1 MSEMI
6 ARGLAKR
13 LAKHR
18 GQSTGARTG
27 AARISNTSLA
37 QQWGH
42 QDNFAAVPKSR
53 SAGVEMPPS
62 PSACRRVSWYRRDRC
77 SSSCPLCDDDHCQDI
92 VDRTSLA
99 TPPQELHLT
108 EGNDGIAPHHVLHQY
123 RPRSTTCSCRRSGAV
138 LGMQADFARRY
149 RQLIAL
155 SLAGSSP
162 L

>member
-6 ARGLAKR
+6 ARGLAER

-53 SAGVEMPPS
+53 SAGVEMPRS
-62 PSACRRVSWYRRDRC
+62 PSASAAGY
-77 SSSCPLCDDDHCQDI
+77 PGI
-92 VDRTSLA
+92 GGIA
-99 TPPQELHLT
+99 ALHLV
-108 EGNDGIAPHHVLHQY
+108 P
-123 RPRSTTCSCRRSGAV
+123 
-138 LGMQADFARRY
+138 FATMITVRT
-149 RQLIAL
+149 
-155 SLAGSSP
+155 
-162 L
+162 